1 MHLTQEERL
10 LAIVEYL
17 KQHGKI
23 SIEQICER
31 FGVSRDTARRD
42 LVKLEEDRLIIR
54 VRGGAIRPT
63 LPRDVSRYEDRIHD
77 EAKRAI
83 GRTAAALIRDGDH
96 VLFDAS
102 TTVQC
107 AAEAVYV
114 RDLVAVTNSIDIA
127 DTLGRSER
135 ATVYL
140 LGGQLNPW
148 HRNIVGTQTVE
159 MLRQYRVDWLLLGAC
174 GLSAE
179 GLTSAHPEEAFVK
192 REMIRRADRTVVL
205 ADSSKFGKILFHS
218 VCTWEDIDI
227 VVTEQPPDDAFSNIL
242 EQYDVQILVATG
254 GENG

>member
-10 LAIVEYL
+10 LAILEHL
-17 KQHGKI
+17 KHHGKI

-42 LVKLEEDRLIIR
+42 LVKLEEERLIVR

-63 LPRDVSRYEDRIHD
+63 LTREAIRYEDRVHH

-83 GRTAAALIRDGDH
+83 GRTAATLIRDGDY

-102 TTVQC
+102 TTVKC
-107 AAEAVYV
+107 AAEEIYV

-127 DTLGRSER
+127 DALGKSDQ

-140 LGGQLNPW
+140 LGGKLNPW

-159 MLRQYRVDWLLLGAC
+159 MLRQYRVDWVFLGAC
-174 GLSAE
+174 GLTEE
-179 GLTSAHPEEAFVK
+179 GLTSSNPEEAFVK

-205 ADSSKFGKILFHS
+205 ADATKFGKTLFHS
-218 VCTWEDIDI
+218 VCSWEDIDI
-227 VVTEQPPDDAFSNIL
+227 IVTEQQPDDAFRNIL
-242 EQYDVQILVATG
+242 EQHDVQILIATG